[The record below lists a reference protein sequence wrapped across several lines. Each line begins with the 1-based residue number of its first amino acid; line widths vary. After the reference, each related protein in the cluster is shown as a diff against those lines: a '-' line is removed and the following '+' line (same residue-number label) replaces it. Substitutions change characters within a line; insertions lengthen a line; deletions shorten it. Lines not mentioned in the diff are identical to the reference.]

1 MLTRHAEVIDS
12 ALDDAEKDIR
22 TVVEREWKGDASG
35 KYLDSWTLMRLKADQ
50 IVALLQEFAQEAQ
63 KVKRL
68 YLELD
73 QDIALYCTC
82 HPDCTKLAKSAH
94 SSQGNKYMIYSMRCQ
109 PLYQAQEGGVIYMFT
124 FLISVAAS
132 VTAYYIC
139 KWLDGEK

>member
-1 MLTRHAEVIDS
+1 MDTITSVLTRHAEVIDS

-22 TVVEREWKGDASG
+22 TVEEREWKGDASG

-73 QDIALYCTC
+73 QDIAQ
-82 HPDCTKLAKSAH
+82 S
-94 SSQGNKYMIYSMRCQ
+94 
-109 PLYQAQEGGVIYMFT
+109 F
-124 FLISVAAS
+124 
-132 VTAYYIC
+132 
-139 KWLDGEK
+139 

>member
-35 KYLDSWTLMRLKADQ
+35 KYLDSWTLMF
-50 IVALLQEFAQEAQ
+50 IVP
-63 KVKRL
+63 VTR
-68 YLELD
+68 
-73 QDIALYCTC
+73 T
-82 HPDCTKLAKSAH
+82 
-94 SSQGNKYMIYSMRCQ
+94 
-109 PLYQAQEGGVIYMFT
+109 V
-124 FLISVAAS
+124 LISVAAS